1 MRRLLFRVGGLCLAP
16 LVGLA
21 LTHASELGSTPAVP
35 GPIARPVQPVR
46 PIKPIAPLE
55 KTEAACGSHG
65 TSVEFVDTPAEAA
78 KIAKKEQKLVFV
90 LHVSGNFEDP
100 RFT

>member
-1 MRRLLFRVGGLCLAP
+1 MRRLLLQMAGLGLVAMVGPAFTYAASFGDAP
-16 LVGLA
+16 KEVVKKKEVG
-21 LTHASELGSTPAVP
+21 
-35 GPIARPVQPVR
+35 
-46 PIKPIAPLE
+46 
-55 KTEAACGSHG
+55 CGSHG
-65 TSVEFVDTPAEAA
+65 TSVEFVDTPREAA

>member
-1 MRRLLFRVGGLCLAP
+1 MRPLLSRFAGLCLVSLMGLNLAYGTAP
-16 LVGLA
+16 DGKSSGKK
-21 LTHASELGSTPAVP
+21 SEAG
-35 GPIARPVQPVR
+35 
-46 PIKPIAPLE
+46 
-55 KTEAACGSHG
+55 CDSHG
-65 TSVEFVDTPAEAA
+65 TRVDFVDTPSQAA

>member
-1 MRRLLFRVGGLCLAP
+1 MRRLLFRAAGLCLVP

-21 LTHASELGSTPAVP
+21 AVHASELDSKPAAP
-35 GPIARPVQPVR
+35 RPVVG
-46 PIKPIAPLE
+46 PIKPVKPVLPPG
-55 KTEAACGSHG
+55 KDEATCGSHG
-65 TSVEFVDTPAEAA
+65 TRVDFVDTPSQAA